1 MRFGPQAGAVSLTV
15 PVQVSVAV
23 PLAPSVV
30 TGLPPWLQTVDVV
43 GPPGNGTWLVT
54 ARLTTVLFGSRFV
67 TENVHWNALR
77 GGTGSEGQVFD
88 IERPVVFWHRKILTE
103 FEELPEIG
111 VLLAVSVPVAAILS
125 L

>member
-1 MRFGPQAGAVSLTV
+1 MVLAPQAGAVSFTL

-43 GPPGNGTWLVT
+43 GPPGKGTWLVT
-54 ARLTTVLFGSRFV
+54 ARLMTVLFGSRFV
-67 TENVHWNALR
+67 TENVHEKGLR
-77 GGTGSEGQVFD
+77 GGIGSDGQVFE
-88 IERPVVFWHRKILTE
+88 IERPVVFWQRKIFTE
-103 FEELPEIG
+103 FDVAPEIG
-111 VLLAVSVPVAAILS
+111 VKLAVSVPVAVILS

>member
-1 MRFGPQAGAVSLTV
+1 MVLKPQAGAVSLTV

-30 TGLPPWLQTVDVV
+30 TGLPLWLHGVDVV
-43 GPPGNGTWLVT
+43 VPPGNGTVFVT
-54 ARLTTVLFGSRFV
+54 ARLMTVLPGSRFV
-67 TENVHWNALR
+67 TENVHEKALR
-77 GGTGSEGQVFD
+77 GGTGSDGQVFE
-88 IERPVVFWHRKILTE
+88 IERPVVFWHLKILTE
-103 FEELPEIG
+103 FDDPPEIG